1 MSPAAAFAALGVLLG
16 AAAAWELAAG
26 LDGRLRVGASG
37 ALRVLSGGVATSLAE
52 LASRLGVAQRLRQA
66 GLERSLGVPALM
78 AGKVLCACAGALC
91 AAVVAPVAPG
101 RFAIVVAAGLPIA
114 GFLGP
119 DVWLERAGRRRRRRL
134 VAALPD
140 ALDLLAVGAAIGRG
154 PAVLLDE
161 IAAVDDGP
169 LAVELARTVAELECG
184 VPQHAALRSLRAR
197 APGAELGAFA
207 GALARSSRH
216 GSPLAD
222 QLQDQATSLRRAQ
235 RRRLGEQAARSAPKI
250 QLVVALILVPSV
262 LAMIAAAL
270 LAHLDT
276 LLVGF

>member
-140 ALDLLAVGAAIGRG
+140 ALDLLAVGAAIGR
-154 PAVLLDE
+154 
-161 IAAVDDGP
+161 AAVDDGP

>member
-1 MSPAAAFAALGVLLG
+1 MSPAAAIAAVGVLLG
-16 AAAAWELAAG
+16 AAAAWELAG
-26 LDGRLRVGASG
+26 TLDGKLRVGADR
-37 ALRVLSGGVATSLAE
+37 ALSTVSRGTATSLAE
-52 LASRLGVAQRLRQA
+52 LAGRLGVARRLREA
-66 GLERSLGVPALM
+66 GLEHSLGVPALL
-78 AGKVLCACAGALC
+78 AGKVLCAAAGALG
-91 AAVVAPVAPG
+91 AVLVAPLAPA
-101 RFAIVVAAGLPIA
+101 RLSVVVAAGLPLA

-119 DVWLERAGRRRRRRL
+119 DVWLDRVARIRRRRL

-140 ALDLLAVGAAIGRG
+140 ALDLLAVGAAIGRS

-161 IAAVDDGP
+161 IATADSGP

-184 VPQHAALRSLRAR
+184 VPQSAALQSLRAR

-222 QLQDQATSLRRAQ
+222 QLNEQATNLRRGQ
-235 RRRLGEQAARSAPKI
+235 RRRLEEQAARSAPKI

-262 LAMIAAAL
+262 LAMLAAAL
-270 LAHLDT
+270 LAHIDK